1 MPFENKIVSSQE
13 VALAAGVSRT
23 LVSWVV
29 NGTAAQHRVT
39 KVTEQRVKVAV
50 AQLNYEPGRFLGRKE
65 LLSESPAGS
74 LSSTTKQPDN
84 LITLLSSSG
93 YRLVPVQSKADLA
106 AATTEGLVG
115 LVYRDSRV
123 ASSELRG
130 GGDAPRLAGA
140 AMPVVSHVGPRV
152 VTAVPAVVCSDVRL
166 GTHAAGPST
175 PLRAGTAASTLAAE
189 PETAPLPETPAP
201 THAPVLP
208 ASPSATEQP
217 NNLTTAPQA
226 PPASPPETPHLN
238 PLPQGERKE
247 ELTAV
252 APEAAEPEVETPAPP
267 PSTTEQPN
275 NLTTAPEPAP
285 APDPVAEVAPP
296 VSPVFEVAA
305 DVPAAE
311 AASAVQPG
319 SNAADTAATTEE
331 VQSGAPVVT
340 AVPAVVSSEDQ
351 PGTNAAETSAS
362 TLVAEPEIEI
372 PAPSPQQPS
381 NPTTLSSSTLVA
393 ELVK

>member
-1 MPFENKIVSSQE
+1 MPLENKVVSSQE

-23 LVSWVV
+23 VVSWVV

-152 VTAVPAVVCSDVRL
+152 VTAVPAVVRSDVRL

-275 NLTTAPEPAP
+275 NLTTAPQAP
-285 APDPVAEVAPP
+285 S
-296 VSPVFEVAA
+296 VSEVAA